1 MYTYVTYI
9 HTDRQTYRHTYI
21 MYFFY
26 IYNVYMHIHTSTH
39 THAYIYMYMYI
50 VHEQGW
56 NSDLIPRLKTRCGP
70 NANAVT

>member
-9 HTDRQTYRHTYI
+9 HTDRHTDI
-21 MYFFY
+21 HTSCIFY
-26 IYNVYMHIHTSTH
+26 IYNVYIHIHTSTH
-39 THAYIYMYMYI
+39 TRIYIYMYI
-50 VHEQGW
+50 VYEQGW